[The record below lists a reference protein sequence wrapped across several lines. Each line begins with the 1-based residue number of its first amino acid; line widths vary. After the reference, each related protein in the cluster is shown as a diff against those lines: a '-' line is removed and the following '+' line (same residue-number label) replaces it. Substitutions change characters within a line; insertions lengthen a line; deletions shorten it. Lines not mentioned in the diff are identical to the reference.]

1 MKNNLLKYFVLS
13 FIILVVLLEY
23 FLNKGIALYK
33 KERFPSKLHSFNR
46 AKNFIEMCFKKININ
61 KGPFTN
67 SKNPRVSA
75 IIPVYN
81 SRNYVERAIKS
92 IQNQDLLDIEIIL
105 VNDFSIDDTLSI
117 IEKIQQEDSRIK
129 IINNKKNMGILYSR
143 SIGALSAKGKYIF
156 SLDNDDIFLDYD
168 IFSSITNI
176 ADKGNFDII
185 EFMAIHADNEFTDIF
200 KTKISTMIFYNPHDN
215 EVLFQPKLGN
225 YPIKLG
231 DTLGSIE
238 IRTVYLWTKCIRT
251 KVYQKGLN
259 KVGKERYSRFMTKHE
274 DLVATCII
282 FNEANS
288 YKFISKY
295 GVLYLPRKES
305 ASRKENNAIEMV
317 RCDLYWTDIAI
328 DVTLKT
334 KENQML
340 VVYFMANLI
349 GKKNLEATLNE
360 TIYNKNLFISCL
372 DRFFNSNIISK
383 IYKNEIKERIKKLN
397 FINYTL

>member
-1 MKNNLLKYFVLS
+1 
-13 FIILVVLLEY
+13 
-23 FLNKGIALYK
+23 
-33 KERFPSKLHSFNR
+33 
-46 AKNFIEMCFKKININ
+46 
-61 KGPFTN
+61 
-67 SKNPRVSA
+67 
-75 IIPVYN
+75 
-81 SRNYVERAIKS
+81 
-92 IQNQDLLDIEIIL
+92 
-105 VNDFSIDDTLSI
+105 
-117 IEKIQQEDSRIK
+117 
-129 IINNKKNMGILYSR
+129 
-143 SIGALSAKGKYIF
+143 
-156 SLDNDDIFLDYD
+156 
-168 IFSSITNI
+168 
-176 ADKGNFDII
+176 
-185 EFMAIHADNEFTDIF
+185 
-200 KTKISTMIFYNPHDN
+200 
-215 EVLFQPKLGN
+215 
-225 YPIKLG
+225 
-231 DTLGSIE
+231 
-238 IRTVYLWTKCIRT
+238 
-251 KVYQKGLN
+251 
-259 KVGKERYSRFMTKHE
+259 MTKHE